1 MKRPM
6 NADSECRL
14 CDIVS
19 PSIVVELEL
28 TDFDIDQRLLAMSG
42 VSLVIFTSV
51 GCASCRWARQQ
62 LPGFDLPIERLCWI
76 DAGNNGGAVE
86 RYQVFHLPALF
97 VVRDGEFYGALQ
109 SRLTPGELS
118 ERLVQALNR
127 IPEELP

>member
-1 MKRPM
+1 M
-6 NADSECRL
+6 AQL
-14 CDIVS
+14 Q
-19 PSIVVELEL
+19 L
-28 TDFDIDQRLLAMSG
+28 TDFDADQQLLAMNG

-62 LPGFDLPIERLCWI
+62 LPGLDLAVDRLCWI
-76 DAGNNGGAVE
+76 DAGDNGGVVE

-109 SRLTPGELS
+109 SGLTRNELN
-118 ERLVQALNR
+118 EGVGQALSR